1 MRGLDGVTDSMD
13 MSLSELWEI
22 VERSLGCA
30 VHGGA
35 KCQHD
40 LAIEQQQRN
49 SKQSKKTDGGMASP
63 T

>member
-40 LAIEQQQRN
+40 LAAEQQQ
-49 SKQSKKTDGGMASP
+49 QCVFTGFFMHIC
-63 T
+63 